1 MINLICATNTAG
13 NIAIYVV
20 LIFMLIFCM
29 LASIISIA
37 EIRAPRVNILAL
49 SVTIDL
55 LLFVS
60 ICAVVIVAICIGVKL
75 SARNKQSHR
84 K

>member
-1 MINLICATNTAG
+1 MKG
-13 NIAIYVV
+13 NRVFV
-20 LIFMLIFCM
+20 LILTFIFCM

-37 EIRAPRVNILAL
+37 AISAPRINVLAI

>member
-1 MINLICATNTAG
+1 MKG
-13 NIAIYVV
+13 NRVFV
-20 LIFMLIFCM
+20 LILTFIFCM

-37 EIRAPRVNILAL
+37 AISAPRINVLAI

-60 ICAVVIVAICIGVKL
+60 ICAVVIVAIFIGVKL
-75 SARNKQSHR
+75 SARNKQSHH